1 MKIVTE
7 FAPFK
12 WEGFD
17 YTACGDTNPSCLFGI
32 NDSSS
37 KKNVDF
43 SKLAN
48 LG

>member
-1 MKIVTE
+1 MKIATE
-7 FAPFK
+7 FPPFK
-12 WEGFD
+12 GVGFD
-17 YTACGDTNPSCLFGI
+17 YTASGDTNPSCPFGI